1 MVSWAFCDAMFWGTK
16 IQIASKDVSTLRS
29 SMFISFSR
37 KYTHTYQETE
47 TFRMITLTSMSSE
60 CNVSQA
66 IIVPVQNK
74 LRAPLLADHHR
85 RRELCQRLLER
96 LFDVRGALSNTQRK
110 GGDKINSTMEINM
123 YHTNSLGGE
132 IHFTALGDCWVR
144 CTSAGFRCKAKC
156 VGGIGSLSFND
167 VWGSV
172 QRGWKCVMLFWHAI
186 VLVQGGVPK
195 KQPSMLGQSGW
206 LEKTK
211 LLGGWGLVFSRPHNL
226 VAVWGGSGQLAVVPG
241 WCRKMAKQIPN
252 PAELGGFQPE
262 IQVMHQKT

>member
-110 GGDKINSTMEINM
+110 GGIKSIPQWKSTCITQTAWEVKYTSLRLGTAGFDALLLGSDARPCVWGGGLDPSHSTM
-123 YHTNSLGGE
+123 LGVPYREVGN
-132 IHFTALGDCWVR
+132 ALCFFGMPLFWYREVSPKNNHPCWV
-144 CTSAGFRCKAKC
+144 
-156 VGGIGSLSFND
+156 N
-167 VWGSV
+167 
-172 QRGWKCVMLFWHAI
+172 
-186 VLVQGGVPK
+186 
-195 KQPSMLGQSGW
+195 
-206 LEKTK
+206 
-211 LLGGWGLVFSRPHNL
+211 LGGWKRRS
-226 VAVWGGSGQLAVVPG
+226 
-241 WCRKMAKQIPN
+241 C
-252 PAELGGFQPE
+252 
-262 IQVMHQKT
+262 